1 MVPHTQHVQYLK
13 ENFLHL
19 IPFCYIFLI
28 SILCFY
34 TSPSACIA
42 LMNKKPMDCCHYNHS
57 VRLLPK
63 RSFVLSVKSL
73 VFLSGK
79 KITLSWEKFQLPL
92 VHVVIVVLI
101 LTLTSTWNSFYS
113 TISVLQHFISI
124 KALMQFLRLNKKML
138 SSEKYTVR
146 GGCCCYCFFTSVLL
160 SQKINFSSHFHGTL
174 LDF

>member
-1 MVPHTQHVQYLK
+1 MLLQFTWDKYIFTCFLVQKSLHWQTTCLKLEFSMVPHTQHVQYLK

-73 VFLSGK
+73 VSLSGK

-113 TISVLQHFISI
+113 IISVL
-124 KALMQFLRLNKKML
+124 
-138 SSEKYTVR
+138 
-146 GGCCCYCFFTSVLL
+146 
-160 SQKINFSSHFHGTL
+160 
-174 LDF
+174 